1 MIFFLHLRSIKNDSP
16 PGTSLVKPI
25 SNEIFDRAL
34 KKIEKPELKQLNQPR
49 VKQNQICEETC
60 DFLTKIYQNNLI
72 DLNYITKGNFGK
84 FTRTKIKQCV
94 LRRTQTR

>member
-1 MIFFLHLRSIKNDSP
+1 
-16 PGTSLVKPI
+16 
-25 SNEIFDRAL
+25 
-34 KKIEKPELKQLNQPR
+34 
-49 VKQNQICEETC
+49 
-60 DFLTKIYQNNLI
+60 LI